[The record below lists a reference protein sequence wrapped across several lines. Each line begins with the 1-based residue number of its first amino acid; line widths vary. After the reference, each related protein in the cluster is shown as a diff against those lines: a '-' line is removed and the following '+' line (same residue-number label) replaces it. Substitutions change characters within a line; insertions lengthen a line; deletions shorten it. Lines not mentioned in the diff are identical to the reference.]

1 MFCWQY
7 HDAEKDEE
15 AVYSQLNLNVAIFER
30 TFLPLYDT
38 SIPIYEKIKER
49 QMRQSCSLFN
59 TVFYIQDIY
68 QFSLKIAKFAIC
80 DIGSVLVK
88 FCTV

>member
-38 SIPIYEKIKER
+38 SIPIYEKNKGKTNAPI
-49 QMRQSCSLFN
+49 L
-59 TVFYIQDIY
+59 
-68 QFSLKIAKFAIC
+68 QFVQHSILYTRHLPI
-80 DIGSVLVK
+80 
-88 FCTV
+88 